1 MQTNAN
7 IFSKYLYVLQDDSLV
22 AAYGKWRLKLL
33 HSKQFR
39 SKCTALDDRYFSQRR
54 IATRGYKIIPPS
66 VLLDRHLLAIGLM
79 KSSLIL
85 SLITLVLLLISVPAA
100 ASGVGEV
107 APNFEISTQDGGTFR
122 LSDYRG
128 QKPVYAVFWNT
139 WCPYCIKKTPRYQKL
154 QEQFGDKIE
163 IIAINTTWSDS
174 PEEMRS
180 FEEDYQ
186 IKYSTAFDAGESVTD
201 QYRVLK
207 VPTEFIVD
215 INGIIRFR
223 DSVPEYVATH
233 LPDWL
238 LPYISPKDTA
248 QLVCKK

>member
-1 MQTNAN
+1 MTM
-7 IFSKYLYVLQDDSLV
+7 
-22 AAYGKWRLKLL
+22 
-33 HSKQFR
+33 
-39 SKCTALDDRYFSQRR
+39 
-54 IATRGYKIIPPS
+54 RGYKIILPS
-66 VLLDRHLLAIGLM
+66 VLLDRHLLAIRLM

-85 SLITLVLLLISVPAA
+85 SLITLVLLLIGVPAA

-107 APNFEISTQDGGTFR
+107 APNFEISTQDGSTFR

-128 QKPVYAVFWNT
+128 QKPVYVVFWNT

-180 FEEDYQ
+180 FEEGYQ
-186 IKYSTAFDAGESVTD
+186 IKYATAFDAGELVTD

-207 VPTEFIVD
+207 VPTEFIIDVD
-215 INGIIRFR
+215 GIIRYR
-223 DSVPEYVATH
+223 DRVPEYVAAH

-238 LPYISPKDTA
+238 LPYIPPEDTA